1 MSLQPATAEETKRL
15 LRDVLECSECGNFDR
30 ALSLVEKA
38 LELEP
43 QNAVIHRTKA
53 LVLLKTQRF
62 DEAEQACRLA
72 LQLKPTGSRAQD
84 ILARIE
90 QRRVF
95 CSPTG
100 ASPLVTMETSHT
112 TVGTNQAVLE
122 TKEGLPDNGLADEA
136 SSPFEAGFTPSAV
149 PERPV
154 ERVVT
159 IVCVL
164 TKYVVLG
171 GLRCL
176 LIWLLG
182 FMFVSSMIAVF
193 HVPIGEGRVSTVSFI
208 VFLLAALAC
217 ACWAVPRARDFWK
230 ETEGPIIKT
239 DAETVFMCP
248 KCLGGGIVEYEQEIE
263 RPMGPYTQVLY
274 RSGTMNCP
282 KCDGQRSIS
291 RGHMWWHVNG
301 LWFALSFFVIVG
313 VAFTFCAAILVFL
326 GA

>member
-1 MSLQPATAEETKRL
+1 VSLQPATAEEAKRL
-15 LRDVLECSECGNFDR
+15 LRRVLECSEGGNFDR
-30 ALSLVEKA
+30 ALSLVEEA
-38 LELEP
+38 LELDP
-43 QNAVIHRTKA
+43 RDVVIHRTKA
-53 LVLLKTQRF
+53 LMLLKTQRF
-62 DEAEQACRLA
+62 DEAAQACRSA
-72 LQLKPTGSRAQD
+72 LQLEPTDSRAQD
-84 ILARIE
+84 ILAMIE
-90 QRRVF
+90 QKRALR
-95 CSPTG
+95 STTG
-100 ASPLVTMETSHT
+100 VPPLATTEDSHRPA
-112 TVGTNQAVLE
+112 GTGQVVLE
-122 TKEGLPDNGLADEA
+122 TEGDLPDNGSADEA
-136 SSPFEAGFTPSAV
+136 SSPFAAGFTPSAV

-159 IVCVL
+159 LVCVV

-193 HVPIGEGRVSTVSFI
+193 RVPIGEGRVSTVSFI

-230 ETEGPIIKT
+230 ETEEPIIKT

-248 KCLGGGIVEYEQEIE
+248 KCLGVGIVDYEQEIE
-263 RPMGPYTQVLY
+263 RPMGPYTQIIR
-274 RSGTMNCP
+274 RSGTMECP
-282 KCDGQRSIS
+282 KCNGQQSIS
-291 RGHMWWHVNG
+291 RGARWWHVNG

-313 VAFTFCAAILVFL
+313 VVFTFCAAILVFL